1 MFLSFLAPLP
11 GRSESMLINVF
22 ADTIGSTHIMEF
34 PDVKPEYSGLNE
46 VLIGYSW
53 PVSSTA
59 WEFNTVGSGTIHSN
73 DDSDAKAIEFFV
85 DIYRAITDETN
96 SIEDQMEAHAI
107 FARYVE
113 EVLAQFFEGEEFEN
127 VKASRLSPEDTL
139 TLIDETIAAK
149 NSTMH

>member
-34 PDVKPEYSGLNE
+34 PDVKPEFSGLNE
-46 VLIGYSW
+46 VLIGFSW
-53 PVSSTA
+53 PVSATS
-59 WEFNTVGSGTIHSN
+59 WEFNTVGAGTIHAG
-73 DDSDAKAIEFFV
+73 DGSDAKAIEFFV
-85 DIYRAITDETN
+85 DIYRALTDET
-96 SIEDQMEAHAI
+96 SSLEDKMEADAI

-113 EVLAQFFEGEEFEN
+113 EVLAQFFTGEDFEH

-139 TLIDETIAAK
+139 TLIDDTIAAK
-149 NSTMH
+149 TSMMH